1 MEDRGTSHCI
11 DGVEPVCGGSW
22 DVSLHSWSR
31 ACVWR
36 IICGMSHCIAGVE
49 PVCRGSLDVSL
60 HSWSRACVWRI
71 VGRLIA

>member
-31 ACVWR
+31 SLCVEDR
-36 IICGMSHCIAGVE
+36 GTSHCIAGV
-49 PVCRGSLDVSL
+49 
-60 HSWSRACVWRI
+60 
-71 VGRLIA
+71 